1 MSLITPPILTERA
14 GNAIMRPRFSG
25 KIDRVELRP
34 PPGRKLGG
42 VIAADRAPDGN
53 LLVLHQWN
61 PPGIDVSHLDATEYL
76 PDVVRFSGDGTFV
89 EAWGGP
95 DHVPSADGTSQ
106 WPAGREGLECDA
118 DGNIWV
124 FGYSVGDDAVL
135 KFSPSGE
142 LLLRIGQ
149 RGRPGTDRD
158 TRLLHG
164 PTSCYHDTHTREV
177 FVSDGYGNHRIV
189 AFHSDTGE
197 FTRMWGAY
205 GRDPA
210 ELSSEKGFGNPVH
223 KIVAGPDGHFYVCD
237 RIKNRVQ
244 EFEVGASTHRFLREV
259 MIGPGTTMFGS
270 AFDLGF
276 SPCGRYMLVADGS
289 NIRVWV
295 VDRESFQV
303 LGWSSAMTETE
314 ADNNIP
320 RIYGLLHRFRVEKNG
335 DLLLCCTSRGLL
347 RMKYLGVS

>member
-1 MSLITPPILTERA
+1 MNSGQPANKHKKGDP
-14 GNAIMRPRFSG
+14 NMRPRFSAG
-25 KIDRVELRP
+25 IERVELHLP
-34 PPGRKLGG
+34 QGRRLGG
-42 VIAADRAPDGN
+42 VIAAARAPDDS

-61 PPGIDVSHLDATEYL
+61 PPGVDVSHLDASEYL
-76 PDVVRFSGDGTFV
+76 PDVVCFNADGVLV

-95 DHVPSADGTSQ
+95 DHVPAVDGVAQ
-106 WPAGREGLECDA
+106 WPVGREGIECDA

-124 FGYSVGDDAVL
+124 FGYSAGDDAVL
-135 KFSPSGE
+135 KFSPSGQ

-158 TRLLHG
+158 RQLLHG
-164 PTSCYHDTHTREV
+164 PTSCYHDTRTREV
-177 FVSDGYGNHRIV
+177 FVTDGYGNHRVI

-205 GRDPA
+205 GKDPA
-210 ELSSEKGFGNPVH
+210 DLSSAEGFGNPVH
-223 KIVAGPDGHFYVCD
+223 KIVAGPDGRFYVCD

-244 EFEVGASTHRFLREV
+244 EFEVDASSVRFLREV
-259 MIGPGTTMFGS
+259 LIGPGTTMFGS

-276 SPCGRYMLVADGS
+276 SPCGQYLLIADGS
-289 NIRVWV
+289 NNRVWV
-295 VDRESFQV
+295 IERDSFQV

-320 RIYGLLHRFRVEKNG
+320 RIYGLLHRFRVESNG
-335 DLLLCCTSRGLL
+335 DLLLCCTSRGLV
-347 RMKYLGVS
+347 RMKYHGVS